1 MSQRAALILS
11 IALTVLVLLA
21 GTGLAI
27 RAIAASTDAPD
38 DEQTSASATVAD
50 DLVDGRLSDAIEQLQ
65 RSNDA
70 LAHSYERINALLD
83 EVHELEQQNATLRER
98 EAQYQNLL
106 AEAGIHDTTLDGVPA
121 VSSDEGTATETSRLA
136 GDDDAHQEQH
146 S

>member
-1 MSQRAALILS
+1 LILS
-11 IALTVLVLLA
+11 TALTVLVLLA

-27 RAIAASTDAPD
+27 RAIGASEDAPD
-38 DEQTSASATVAD
+38 DEQSVASATGAD
-50 DLVDGRLSDAIEQLQ
+50 DLIDSRLSDAIEQLQ

-83 EVHELEQQNATLRER
+83 DVHELEQQNATLRER

-106 AEAGIHDTTLDGVPA
+106 AQAGIHDTTPERGPA
-121 VSSDEGTATETSRLA
+121 ESSDEGTAPETSQQA
-136 GDDDAHQEQH
+136 GNDDASPEGH